1 MAFGLLEKLGERT
14 VPSVFQRVEKMTAN
28 EPSEFPRTGRLAG
41 IDFGTVRIGV
51 AITDPEQKMASP
63 YQILQRSN
71 LLTEESFFR
80 RLVREERI
88 SGFVVGLP
96 VHLDGSSSHVSE
108 LAIEYGKWL
117 GVLTGLPVVWFD
129 ERFTSSAAEELIR
142 EANLTSKKRKAL
154 LDKLAAQVLLTAFL
168 EAPRDQLRTIRG
180 LDDRR

>member
-1 MAFGLLEKLGERT
+1 MNETDF
-14 VPSVFQRVEKMTAN
+14 PMT
-28 EPSEFPRTGRLAG
+28 EPATSEFPRTGRLAG

-51 AITDPEQKMASP
+51 AITDPEQKLASP
-63 YQILQRSN
+63 YEILQRSSPAA
-71 LLTEESFFR
+71 EEKFFQ

-88 SGFVVGLP
+88 CGFVVGLP

-108 LAIEYGKWL
+108 LAIEFGRWL
-117 GVLTGLPVVWFD
+117 GKLTGLPVVWFD

-142 EANLTSKKRKAL
+142 DAELTSKKRKAL

>member
-1 MAFGLLEKLGERT
+1 MS
-14 VPSVFQRVEKMTAN
+14 VP

-51 AITDPEQKMASP
+51 AITDPDQQLASP
-63 YQILQRSN
+63 YEILQRTN
-71 LLTEESFFR
+71 LPSEEKFFR
-80 RLVREERI
+80 RLAREERI
-88 SGFVVGLP
+88 CGFVVGLP
-96 VHLDGSSSHVSE
+96 VHLDGSSSYVSE
-108 LAIEYGKWL
+108 LAIEFGKWL
-117 GVLTGLPVVWFD
+117 KELTGLPVVWFD